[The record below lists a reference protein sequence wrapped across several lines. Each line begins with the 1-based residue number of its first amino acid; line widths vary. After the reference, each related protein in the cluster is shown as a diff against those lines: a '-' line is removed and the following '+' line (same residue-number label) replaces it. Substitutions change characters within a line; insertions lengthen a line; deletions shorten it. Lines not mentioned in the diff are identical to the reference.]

1 MILINRSAVI
11 WGSSIPLLM
20 FIVWDAVILGSL
32 PGLTQGEDPLL
43 QLRIGNGVIG
53 VSFIYKFWFI
63 CMWHLVIYQPHLSV
77 TFQ

>member
-1 MILINRSAVI
+1 
-11 WGSSIPLLM
+11 M

-53 VSFIYKFWFI
+53 VSFIYKFWLI
-63 CMWHLVIYQPHLSV
+63 CMWQLVTLKSPYLHAVSYG
-77 TFQ
+77 